1 MRSGIRAIANS
12 PAAGEQQ
19 YQGQSASLDRL
30 EECPA
35 IPQSFDPIFP
45 ATTLGVLL
53 FSFLAG
59 ISPVLRVGD
68 HEDQICMWRHKVLQS
83 VAIVSSS
90 CSKSM
95 QETIR
100 TG

>member
-1 MRSGIRAIANS
+1 MPVVPR
-12 PAAGEQQ
+12 
-19 YQGQSASLDRL
+19 QSASLDRL

-35 IPQSFDPIFP
+35 IPQPFDPIFS

-68 HEDQICMWRHKVLQS
+68 HENQIGIVWHKVLQS
-83 VAIVSSS
+83 VARYPSSL
-90 CSKSM
+90 
-95 QETIR
+95 EVDAAEIR